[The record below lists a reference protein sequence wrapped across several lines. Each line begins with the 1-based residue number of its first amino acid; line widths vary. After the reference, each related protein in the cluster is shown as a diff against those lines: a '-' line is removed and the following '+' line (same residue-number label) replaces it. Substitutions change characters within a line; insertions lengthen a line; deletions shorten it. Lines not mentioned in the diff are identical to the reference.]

1 MSEAQCIKKLYQ
13 LTESSSVENF
23 QQQALEEFQKMIQF
37 DSAGWGEIAMA
48 QGSIFV
54 LRAYLYN
61 QPSEYSEDYNK
72 VQHLNPSGPELTLGN
87 ITTRTTMA
95 DVNNNEYEIDDKFKA
110 FIYKYDVQKV
120 LQTATRHKSSL
131 FMYSIGLWRKGSNS
145 PFSEEERLL
154 KERLTPYLLDSYRH
168 CRRFDIQRK
177 LLKRWEL
184 NRGLATCN
192 EEGILYDA
200 DDFFVELLK
209 QDWPD
214 WQSARLPDRLLQTLM
229 KFNVVKTDNH
239 FYRYTLLDNLY
250 LLVGSRLGTLEKLS
264 KREFQ
269 IAFIYSNGS
278 TSKEIANQLSISP
291 VTVKN
296 HVAKIYGKLDLD
308 SKDKLK
314 LLFANNE

>member
-13 LTESSSVENF
+13 LTESSPVENF
-23 QQQALEEFQKMIQF
+23 QRQALEECQKLIQF
-37 DSAGWGEIAMA
+37 DSAGWGEIAML
-48 QGSIFV
+48 QDSILV

-61 QPSEYSEDYNK
+61 LPPDYTEEYNK
-72 VQHLNPSGPELTLGN
+72 VQHLNPSGPDLILDNTS
-87 ITTRTTMA
+87 TRTTVA
-95 DVNNNEYEIDDKFKA
+95 DVNNNEYEIDDRFKA

-120 LQTATRHKSSL
+120 LQTATRHKSNL
-131 FMYSIGLWRKGSNS
+131 FMYSVSLCRKGINPS
-145 PFSEEERLL
+145 FTEEERLL

-200 DDFFVELLK
+200 DDFFIELLK

-214 WQSARLPDRLLQTLM
+214 WHSARLPDRLLQTLM
-229 KFNVVKTDNH
+229 KFNVVKTDKH
-239 FYRYTLLDNLY
+239 FYRCTLLDNLY
-250 LLVGSRLGTLEKLS
+250 LLVGSRLGALEKLS

-269 IAFIYSNGS
+269 IAYIYSNGS

-291 VTVKN
+291 ITVKN
-296 HVAKIYGKLDLD
+296 HVAKIYGKLELD
-308 SKDKLK
+308 CKDKLK
-314 LLFANNE
+314 LLFANN